1 MFYEF
6 EMNWNN
12 IMFNEWLIVKL
23 MKVHSL
29 FLESNNG
36 IYVEFHITL
45 RTVSDLSLGR

>member
-6 EMNWNN
+6 QMNWNN

-36 IYVEFHITL
+36 IYVELLLCVPYPTS
-45 RTVSDLSLGR
+45 R